1 MRSTLFEQAGT
12 AIAARKQYIGE
23 SRRNDQA
30 GLEELSRAIGEH
42 ALLQA
47 EIDQKMATRIVALGE
62 DLRAAKEDIRSL
74 RGQIDQLILGLS
86 QGLAL
91 AHPQTM
97 GAMSPDA
104 FRASVA
110 KLRSR

>member
-1 MRSTLFEQAGT
+1 MKSTLLDQAGA
-12 AIAARKQYIGE
+12 AIAARKQRDVE
-23 SRRNDQA
+23 PKQNNHLA
-30 GLEELSRAIGEH
+30 LEDLSRAVGEH

-47 EIDQKMATRIVALGE
+47 EIDHKMATRIVAMGE

-74 RGQIDQLILGLS
+74 RGQIEQLIQGLS

-91 AHPQTM
+91 AHPETM
-97 GAMSPDA
+97 RATAPDT
-104 FRASVA
+104 FRSSVA